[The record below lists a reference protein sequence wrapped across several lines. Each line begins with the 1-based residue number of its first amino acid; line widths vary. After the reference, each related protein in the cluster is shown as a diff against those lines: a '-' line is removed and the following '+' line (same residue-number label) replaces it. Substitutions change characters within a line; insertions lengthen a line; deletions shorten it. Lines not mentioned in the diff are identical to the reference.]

1 MADIS
6 DIQQEKLTEKMS
18 LETINLEA
26 SNEKMSL
33 ETSNVGQ
40 CLPLNVEKCLPLNVE
55 KCLPLKKFYCIE
67 FPGYFESK
75 EKLNSFLGMMESD
88 PLNNTALDHNTA
100 ALDHNTAAL
109 DHNTVNN
116 PNNTCAALDPSNR
129 LPPLYNLGF
138 NNQQPQPP
146 LNQQQDKKFKSVA
159 ALKELKSAFVQNG
172 HVNIYPSFDAQHA
185 IQYHP
190 ITGNIVPTFNLLIK
204 VCYLVLY

>member
-40 CLPLNVEKCLPLNVE
+40 CLPLNVGQ
-55 KCLPLKKFYCIE
+55 CLPLKKFYCIE

-88 PLNNTALDHNTA
+88 PSNNT